1 MTFIN
6 NVENRLKIEECK
18 IGYISNGFQNHDIFD
33 MIKIITKLGFNGLG
47 LTLDVCHYN
56 PFKDSERLL
65 KRIKRNLKENSIET
79 VIETGA
85 RFLLNPWEKHEP
97 TLVSNGEKDRTKR
110 IEFLKK
116 AVDTAE
122 FLDAN
127 VVTIFSGKINENV
140 LREEAF
146 GWLTNGVSE
155 ITEYAKMKNIKIG
168 FEPEPQMLIETI
180 GQYSLLRKEINYD
193 NFGLTLDIGH
203 VQCSED
209 QSIHDCI
216 ISHQNEIFNI
226 HLTDIKN
233 KKHIHLPLGEGDI
246 NFLDVFKALKE
257 IKYANLV
264 NLELSRN
271 SHNAPIVAN
280 QSRIFIKEIF
290 KRIEV
295 TE

>member
-1 MTFIN
+1 MYF
-6 NVENRLKIEECK
+6 K

-65 KRIKRNLKENSIET
+65 KRIKRNLKGNNIDT

-97 TLVSNGEKDRTKR
+97 TLVSNEETDRTKR
-110 IEFLKK
+110 IDFLKK
-116 AVDTAE
+116 AVDVAE
-122 FLDAN
+122 FLEAN
-127 VVTIFSGKINENV
+127 VVTIFSGKIYENV
-140 LREEAF
+140 RKEEAF

-168 FEPEPQMLIETI
+168 FEPEPLMLIETLE
-180 GQYSLLRKEINYD
+180 QYYLLRKEINYD

-257 IKYANLV
+257 IKYANIV

-271 SHNAPIVAN
+271 SHNAPSVAN
-280 QSRIFIKEIF
+280 QSMIFIKEIL
-290 KRIEV
+290 KQIEG